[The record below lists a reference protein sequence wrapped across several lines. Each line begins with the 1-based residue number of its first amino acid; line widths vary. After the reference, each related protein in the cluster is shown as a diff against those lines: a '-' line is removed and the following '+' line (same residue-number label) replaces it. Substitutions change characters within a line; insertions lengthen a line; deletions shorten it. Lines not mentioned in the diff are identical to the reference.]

1 MRALRLL
8 LLPFSLFYAL
18 IIRVRHLLFDSGI
31 FDSASGKLPAI
42 VIGNL
47 SVGGSGKTPFTLF
60 LARRLTNLGVKPAIL
75 SRGYR
80 RSTNGFVLAG
90 PDDHAGSI
98 GDEPAH
104 MHRSLPDIPLA
115 VCENRLDGIRAL
127 ADASP
132 SPDMVVL
139 DDAFQ
144 HRALNAELNILL
156 TPYEKPWWKDF
167 PLPAG
172 DLRDIPFASRRAKA
186 IVVTR
191 CPDPLPDS
199 ERQSLIAAIRPK
211 PGQSVFFAGIRY
223 GNPLG
228 LNGEEITIAR
238 ESPVIGFC
246 GIASPG
252 PFEAYLKAQFN
263 LKSFR
268 SFPDHHAFSSSQLR
282 NLLAELATFAEP
294 SAILVTTSK
303 DAERVRQSELP
314 PNFRIAH
321 IPIETYLMGDDEAF
335 NEMVKK
341 AIVR

>member
-8 LLPFSLFYAL
+8 LLPFSLIYAL
-18 IIRVRHLLFDSGI
+18 IIRVRHLLFDTGI
-31 FDSASGKLPAI
+31 FSSTPGRLPAI

-80 RSTNGFVLAG
+80 RTTTGFVLAG
-90 PDDHAGSI
+90 PDDHAASI
-98 GDEPAH
+98 GDEPSQ
-104 MHRSLPDIPLA
+104 MHRALPDIPLA
-115 VCENRLDGIRAL
+115 VCENRLEGIRAL
-127 ADASP
+127 ANASP
-132 SPDMVVL
+132 APEMVVL

-172 DLRDIPFASRRAKA
+172 DLRDIPYARSRAHA
-186 IVVTR
+186 LVVTR

-199 ERQSLIAAIRPK
+199 ERKSLIAAIRPK
-211 PGQSVFFAGIRY
+211 TGQQVFFAGIRY
-223 GNPLG
+223 GHPQSLE
-228 LNGEEITIAR
+228 GEAIPYSR
-238 ESPVIGFC
+238 ETPVIGFC
-246 GIASPG
+246 GIASPA
-252 PFEAYLKAQFN
+252 PFESHLKAHFN

-268 SFPDHHAFSSSQLR
+268 SFPDHHVFSPSELR
-282 NLLAELATFAEP
+282 NLHAELATFADP

-303 DAERVRQSELP
+303 DAERIRQSELP
-314 PNFRIAH
+314 SNFRISH
-321 IPIETYLMGDDEAF
+321 IPIETYLLGDDEAF

-341 AIVR
+341 ATVR